1 MSKLLEGYYKA
12 KDTFYSILRVSSTYK
27 LTEKNK
33 KFLKNENGKFTAM
46 DAIDSEYPMK
56 VEYGDFGEASEDIQ
70 KLSGMKNYNV
80 KLTISFMKDGQE
92 EREEELEEV

>member
-1 MSKLLEGYYKA
+1 
-12 KDTFYSILRVSSTYK
+12 
-27 LTEKNK
+27 
-33 KFLKNENGKFTAM
+33 M

-70 KLSGMKNYNV
+70 KLSGMSNYNV